1 MLRNNKNP
9 KEFLIVKRPH
19 DDVDHRGHW
28 GLPAVSLKPGE
39 LPERAAQRVC
49 KEKLNC
55 EATAERFLG
64 IMAQKRNGYDI
75 FLMDIEM
82 VLDGNKQPDI
92 MQADTEG
99 TVYVE
104 QKWSTEPAE
113 LLESAKAGSCCST
126 IFVTDRGLM
135 DRDEWITSL
144 EGSDS
149 VG

>member
-1 MLRNNKNP
+1 M
-9 KEFLIVKRPH
+9 VKRP
-19 DDVDHRGHW
+19 DDDIDHRGHW

-39 LPERAAQRVC
+39 LPESAAKRVC

-55 EATAERFLG
+55 EAKAEQFLD

-75 FLMDIEM
+75 FLMDVEM
-82 VLDGNKQPDI
+82 ILDGDKQPDVT
-92 MQADTEG
+92 QANTEG
-99 TVYVE
+99 TVYIK
-104 QKWSTEPAE
+104 QKWSTEPSD
-113 LLESAKAGSCCST
+113 LLNQAKAGSCCST

-135 DRDEWITSL
+135 TRNEWVTSL